1 MSLYFW
7 MRDFWPKIVGVGW
20 NLGLVLRVRRQCLRN
35 YLILGRVVGNFCF
48 SLGEVRREV
57 WVG

>member
-1 MSLYFW
+1 
-7 MRDFWPKIVGVGW
+7 MRDFWPKTVGVGW
-20 NLGLVLRVRRQCLRN
+20 NLALVLRVRRQCLRN